1 MERKPKLLKYKTNKT
16 AAACLKR
23 TTDITHDNLI
33 EILDINWDIKRCMS
47 KAKDLVLGLKGPFL
61 LSILARPL
69 DVNDYDKVTHK
80 DDSLHRRILR
90 IS

>member
-1 MERKPKLLKYKTNKT
+1 
-16 AAACLKR
+16 
-23 TTDITHDNLI
+23 
-33 EILDINWDIKRCMS
+33 MS

-61 LSILARPL
+61 LSVLARPL